1 MITFVSRG
9 CTYAVD
15 EAISAARLRYAH
27 EREDFHSFFPCMTTL
42 QIRHMLRGQ
51 QRSATRN
58 EIVLGLFEAQQA
70 SPHDLWTLLLVQA
83 CEAKLME
90 RRLSVS
96 LGVDR
101 QLDQL
106 VLDTF
111 VEALNDIPQC
121 LEVEAIQGHVLRTS
135 GQALRK
141 ALRREHGSTRVAMAR
156 AAREASRDRRTF
168 RQAQIVSRA
177 PRTDLSAARSPP

>member
-1 MITFVSRG
+1 MITFLSKG
-9 CTYAVD
+9 CTHALD
-15 EAISAARLRYAH
+15 EAISSARLRYAD
-27 EREDFHSFFPCMTTL
+27 ERDDFHSFFPCMTSL

-51 QRSATRN
+51 QRSDERR
-58 EIVLGLFEAQQA
+58 EIVLGLFEAQQT

-96 LGVDR
+96 IAADR

-111 VEALNDIPQC
+111 IEALNGIPLA
-121 LEVEAIQGHVLRTS
+121 LEVEEIQTHVLRTS
-135 GQALRK
+135 GQDLRK
-141 ALRREHGSTRVAMAR
+141 ALRREHGSTRDTLGQR
-156 AAREASRDRRTF
+156 AREASRARREF
-168 RQAQIVSRA
+168 RQTHLR
-177 PRTDLSAARSPP
+177 LARLDHTAD